1 MIENHKKEHGIAICR
16 YKYTLLCHL
25 QKKTGYS
32 ERTEIDVRRSCI
44 LTQALKNGHKWRFDP
59 TKLLKEF

>member
-1 MIENHKKEHGIAICR
+1 MPLTEEDWIK
-16 YKYTLLCHL
+16 
-25 QKKTGYS
+25 S